1 MPTLLNKKNII
12 IKDKKPFNIEVSDK
26 RIDVYKFKNHKY
38 LLDLPGY
45 KPWSVRLK
53 YLFFMSRLVIRVS
66 LYDSR
71 YENNY
76 WQQWF
81 DYIFEENVD
90 YVHLIY
96 NIEDDGKTDEQRSSV
111 PSSTKVE
118 GKNISSKQCINI
130 IDDIIKIYKHAE
142 KNPDY
147 YIKLM
152 KNIRKKRKLLNIENT
167 MEYMYKLISRYT
179 DELLI

>member
-26 RIDVYKFKNHKY
+26 IIDVYKFKNHKY

-76 WQQWF
+76 
-81 DYIFEENVD
+81 
-90 YVHLIY
+90 
-96 NIEDDGKTDEQRSSV
+96 
-111 PSSTKVE
+111 
-118 GKNISSKQCINI
+118 
-130 IDDIIKIYKHAE
+130 
-142 KNPDY
+142 
-147 YIKLM
+147 
-152 KNIRKKRKLLNIENT
+152 
-167 MEYMYKLISRYT
+167 
-179 DELLI
+179 